1 MVIMKS
7 PSILEAPKM
16 LYKNKSKTRSPG
28 KGRHME
34 ANALKQMVL
43 YSFDH
48 RSCEIE
54 KDLKVSHGV
63 AVRVHA
69 KVKKLRLNKSQVEEL
84 TPNELSKLW
93 YKRDF
98 YINYRGQRIE
108 YIEPDFDA
116 MQEEYKALQK
126 T

>member
-16 LYKNKSKTRSPG
+16 VYKNKSKTRSPG

-69 KVKKLRLNKSQVEEL
+69 KVKKLGKGRHMEANALKQMVLYSFDHRSCEIEKDLKVSHGVAVRVHAKVKKLGLNK
-84 TPNELSKLW
+84 
-93 YKRDF
+93 
-98 YINYRGQRIE
+98 
-108 YIEPDFDA
+108 
-116 MQEEYKALQK
+116 
-126 T
+126 